1 MYHRRKSWG
10 NSALSCHTETDRV
23 QWCVIEVDRVTQ
35 QTMASPA
42 KTFQDVVELM
52 ARLRAPGGCPWD
64 RAQDARS
71 LRTYLLEEAYEVL
84 DAIEEESEGAD
95 EALCEEL
102 GDLLLQVVFHA
113 EIAQETG
120 RFTIDDVLTRLHEK
134 LVRRHPH
141 VFGSGE
147 AATPDEVR
155 ATWEQLKHAEKA
167 EKSDGGAPPG
177 VLEGVSRRLPALLE
191 AFQLTRKASQVGFD
205 WEKAEDV
212 LEKLREEMDEVRAE
226 LKREDDSGVEAEVG
240 DLLFAAVNV
249 SRFLGVDPEVALRKT
264 NRKFVR
270 RFEKI
275 ERELAEQGSSPANA
289 TLAEMDALWEQ
300 AKADE

>member
-1 MYHRRKSWG
+1 M
-10 NSALSCHTETDRV
+10 
-23 QWCVIEVDRVTQ
+23 TQ

-84 DAIEEESEGAD
+84 DAIEEEGEWAAD
-95 EALCEEL
+95 ALCEEL

-113 EIAQETG
+113 KIAQETD

-141 VFGSGE
+141 VFGSGK

-155 ATWEQLKHAEKA
+155 VTWEQLKNAEKKK
-167 EKSDGGAPPG
+167 KSDGGGPPG
-177 VLEGVSRRLPALLE
+177 VLEGVSHRLPALLE
-191 AFQLTRKASQVGFD
+191 AFQLTRRAAQVGFD

-226 LKREDDSGVEAEVG
+226 LKRGDDGGVEAEVG

-264 NRKFVR
+264 NRKFVS

-275 ERELAEQGSSPANA
+275 ERELDAQGSSPAKA
-289 TLAEMDALWEQ
+289 TLAEMEVLWTQ